1 MRRKSLLRWPIRA
14 VVVGVPAAGLAG
26 AYWLRSNFSVVYPPT
41 SGSNAAA
48 PKTAIVVGGGVVGL
62 CTAFQLEKR
71 GLQVTLLDGRDGPE
85 EAASFGN
92 AGTLGASSGD
102 HTLASLT
109 ALRGYLKCSTR
120 VRGEGL
126 YSTMRRSRG
135 GTTYVDHLEN
145 AFIDPYVALD
155 EQWWWFMLCLGK
167 LLVFGSDRGLADMV
181 MPTGGV
187 AAPKSSLTRL
197 DRAQHDAKASDRH
210 DPMKAVRR
218 RHDEAQKHIFAL
230 ADELGCTKEAGM
242 QRSGRL
248 TVHLVKDT
256 DDPRPNF
263 LHPVADTSL
272 APRLEHATSAAE
284 CSKLAPILAGLHSR
298 GWLDGGNALQTVDG
312 QGDSAVFCGA
322 MEAHLKS
329 SKRCELRY
337 GVGVS
342 SLLLSHDGATVTGVA
357 DNSDE
362 RHTAD
367 IVVVCAAHQSPK
379 RWRTL
384 ANHRAEG
391 LLDVSA
397 TAAT

>member
-1 MRRKSLLRWPIRA
+1 MRRQSQLRWPIRA

-41 SGSNAAA
+41 SGSNVA

-272 APRLEHATSAAE
+272 APWLEHATSAAE

-298 GWLDGGNALQTVDG
+298 GWLDGGNELQTVDG

-367 IVVVCAAHQSPK
+367 IVVVCATSRQS
-379 RWRTL
+379 
-384 ANHRAEG
+384 
-391 LLDVSA
+391 
-397 TAAT
+397 